1 MTFPRSQ
8 PLPSWV
14 WLLLVLAFAPV
25 TGEFSAQER
34 PSDPA
39 AGRLLL
45 EASRLQKNGD
55 TLAALKEYEL
65 LIERFP
71 ESLQAEEA
79 LFLLIQ
85 GRAQQGDREG
95 AEVAARRL
103 TRDYPRSPYAAA
115 GYVLLAEML
124 TENPKSPQD
133 VEEARTT
140 LHRVPLLFGR
150 ESYPRLDWR
159 HRARVESG
167 RLSLQLGEASRAA
180 AAFVSAI
187 EEETSSP
194 WTSQAR
200 VGLAE
205 ILLAEGDWV
214 AAADELQRVLLHNES
229 SGHPEAD
236 PGAAADARR
245 RLTLIHRLFLR
256 PASGQNSWLQ
266 ARILTVPG
274 MLLKKPVGVSA
285 NDAGHLLVADR
296 GSGTVV
302 ELGAG
307 GAVTNRR
314 QAKDPG
320 RPWWSGGEAF
330 LSDGADL
337 RRMEDLWSKT
347 FVARNGS
354 KAEPVKEIASGER
367 GAFGQWYLLDSKAS
381 RVVVFVPRGS
391 YLNTLA
397 SGDPVDLAQD
407 SRGRMYVLDA
417 KANRVTRYSANGE
430 VLGLAARGDWQKPV
444 AVAVDAAG
452 RIYVLDRASA
462 RVDIFATDGT
472 RLTSLGP
479 QLPGGITLRNPLDL
493 TVDGSGRLI
502 IADNRLHGVLVLE

>member
-1 MTFPRSQ
+1 MTIPRPQ
-8 PLPSWV
+8 PLPHWV
-14 WLLLVLAFAPV
+14 WLLLALVLAPGIGGV
-25 TGEFSAQER
+25 SAQER
-34 PSDPA
+34 SSDPA

-45 EASRLQKNGD
+45 EASRLQKSGE
-55 TLAALKEYEL
+55 TQAALKEYEL
-65 LIERFP
+65 LVERFP
-71 ESLQAEEA
+71 ESQQAEEA

-85 GRAQQGDREG
+85 GRAAQGDRDG
-95 AEVAARRL
+95 AETAARRL
-103 TRDYPRSPYAAA
+103 TGDYPRSPFAAA
-115 GYVLLAEML
+115 AYVLLAKML
-124 TENPKSPQD
+124 TDNPKNPQD

-229 SGHPEAD
+229 GGHPEAD
-236 PGAAADARR
+236 SGAAADARR

-256 PASGQNSWLQ
+256 PAAGRDRWLQ
-266 ARILTVPG
+266 ARLLAVPG
-274 MLLKKPVGVSA
+274 IVLKKPVGVSA
-285 NDAGHLLVADR
+285 NDSGHLLIADR
-296 GSGTVV
+296 GTGTVI

-307 GAVTNRR
+307 GAIKKRR
-314 QAKDPG
+314 QAKNPG
-320 RPWWSGGEAF
+320 RPWWSAEEAF

-367 GAFGQWYLLDSKAS
+367 GAFGQWYLLDSKAK
-381 RVVVFVPRGS
+381 RVVVFVPKGS

-417 KANRVTRYSANGE
+417 KTNRVTRYSANGE

-444 AVAVDAAG
+444 AVDVDAAG
-452 RIYVLDRASA
+452 QIYVLDRAAA
-462 RVDIFATDGT
+462 RVDIFATDGS

-479 QLPGGITLRNPLDL
+479 QLPGGIALRNPLDL

-502 IADNRLHGVLVLE
+502 IADNRLPGVVVLE